1 MRFDPKSL
9 LNRRAVADGAWSTE
23 LRSRGVAHGRPAEA
37 ANVDQPDLVEQLARD
52 YVDAGARFLTTNTF
66 AANRFNAAR
75 FGNADVGDVNRKGAE
90 IARRAAEGADV
101 VVLGSIGPSGK
112 ILAVRESDSQRVSE
126 SFADQAAA
134 LVEGGVDGIILETF
148 SELAEVVQAVQAV
161 RRICKLPLIASLSFD
176 SGPQR
181 TKTMMGV
188 AAAEAVAALEQAGAD
203 MIGSNCGVGVAQALP
218 AVVALR
224 AACALPLWVKPNAG
238 LPELEQGRAVYR
250 QTPEEFAS
258 FVPTLFEAGANV
270 VGGCCG
276 SGPAHIR
283 RVAALLG

>member
-1 MRFDPKSL
+1 
-9 LNRRAVADGAWSTE
+9 
-23 LRSRGVAHGRPAEA
+23 
-37 ANVDQPDLVEQLARD
+37 
-52 YVDAGARFLTTNTF
+52 
-66 AANRFNAAR
+66 
-75 FGNADVGDVNRKGAE
+75 
-90 IARRAAEGADV
+90 
-101 VVLGSIGPSGK
+101 
-112 ILAVRESDSQRVSE
+112 
-126 SFADQAAA
+126 
-134 LVEGGVDGIILETF
+134 
-148 SELAEVVQAVQAV
+148 
-161 RRICKLPLIASLSFD
+161 
-176 SGPQR
+176 
-181 TKTMMGV
+181 MMGV